1 MDVSEL
7 QKEYFKIKLK
17 YNFAHYRYNDK
28 VIPLKTQLCLAALC
42 NAISTLE
49 IDLTGTDLSYET
61 IQYAALSKLS
71 VEIPDTR
78 QYYRHTHTYV
88 LKTPTLD
95 TLTQIYVSTL
105 EDSISP
111 YIFYMFTNPEYSF
124 KDVYN
129 LQKVQTLL
137 EKNTV
142 QTYADMW
149 ERPVGAVNSLVNV
162 IDIPKSHKQ
171 KLGHIYLAYLLEMW
185 YMLKTHLS
193 DSEYLYMMHSTV
205 PKKCVLQGYVYTHE
219 YELVI
224 PLSDDPA
231 VRYKQIKEYVAGIDS
246 AWICAIVDANYSI
259 ELAQLAG
266 TFIDN
271 ALWRMLNMRFLTLYN
286 FAKTRKIYKS
296 IKDLPTGFYSE
307 SSEETSDLAKLISK
321 DFADSTSES
330 RTSPD
335 KETPDPDKAESAPKE
350 EKDFLEYNHVLDGG
364 SGSFKTSMYQ
374 MQVINAKYEQT
385 VDDKAIEAYNKIAA
399 RSKIY
404 TASFAKQLREIK
416 SYNTGYKDSGK
427 SAGKLDRKNLYR
439 HKFDSHIFY
448 NNEYKQKESDLAVG
462 IMLDAS
468 GSMRGTGI
476 ENGLLTVL
484 TLHEVLRSLNINHS
498 IMDHTNCGRNHT
510 CDVRVYQYFK
520 DCKEYS
526 PNRAYQIANIRA
538 RYGNCDSGALWYME
552 QALLRTKNKDKI
564 CLMFSDGAPTECS
577 GADLVNQ
584 VAHMER
590 NGIVVIGI
598 GINFPEIAQ
607 YYTKYANGKNLGQ
620 MLNITSKILKEYI
633 LHKKE

>member
-1 MDVSEL
+1 MNISEL

-28 VIPLKTQLCLAALC
+28 VIPLKSQLYLATLC
-42 NAISTLE
+42 DAISALE
-49 IDLTGTDLSYET
+49 ADLTATDLDNET
-61 IQYAALSKLS
+61 IEYTALRGVPLGTALLY
-71 VEIPDTR
+71 VCF
-78 QYYRHTHTYV
+78 RHTHTYV
-88 LKTPTLD
+88 LKSPTLD

-142 QTYADMW
+142 QCYKDAW
-149 ERPVGAVNSLVNV
+149 KVPVKAICTSVDVLSMPYTV
-162 IDIPKSHKQ
+162 KQ
-171 KLGHIYLAYLLEMW
+171 KLGPIYLAYLLEMW

-205 PKKCVLQGYVYTHE
+205 PKKCALQGYVYTPE

-231 VRYKQIKEYVAGIDS
+231 VRYKQIKEYVAGIDP
-246 AWICAIVDANYSI
+246 AWMCTIADTNYNFG
-259 ELAQLAG
+259 LAQLAG

-286 FAKTRKIYKS
+286 FAKICGIYKTA
-296 IKDLPTGFYSE
+296 KDVPAKFICGAF
-307 SSEETSDLAKLISK
+307 EENSDLAKLISK

-330 RTSPD
+330 RISPD
-335 KETPDPDKAESAPKE
+335 KEIPDPDKSESAPKE

-374 MQVINAKYEQT
+374 MQVINAKHEKT

-462 IMLDAS
+462 VMLDAS
-468 GSMRGTGI
+468 GSMTGTGI

-498 IMDHTNCGRNHT
+498 IMDHTNCGKKYT

-520 DCKEYS
+520 GCKEYS
-526 PNRAYQIANIRA
+526 PDRAYQIANIRA
-538 RYGNCDSGALWYME
+538 RSGNCDSGALWYME

-620 MLNITSKILKEYI
+620 MLNITSKILKDYI